1 MFDFVAGQWPIL
13 LAILMILMA
22 ILLRKKKT
30 FFYWAARI
38 VAILDLVYLSI
49 EDFNLLKIGP
59 LALALLL
66 SLKNDP
72 FGAFSFTAV
81 GIFFLM
87 YFEWGDFPIGI
98 VPILI
103 GIFFA
108 INWLRTRRPKLS

>member
-13 LAILMILMA
+13 LAILLILMA
-22 ILLRKKKT
+22 VVLRTKKT

-38 VAILDLVYLSI
+38 VAILDLIFLAI
-49 EDFNLLKIGP
+49 EDLNLLKIVP
-59 LALALLL
+59 LAIALLL
-66 SLKNDP
+66 SWKNDL

-87 YFEWGDFPIGI
+87 YFEWGDFPIGF
-98 VPILI
+98 VPILV